1 MSTEFDA
8 QLIEAVSVRRDRL
21 TDALLFGANPTERR
35 WKSTVRLFVY
45 SVVIAALIAAVC
57 VGISFV
63 SNILEQQAAEKAERQ
78 SAAAVVEAPA
88 DPLAHPLLP
97 APAAEATT
105 SGTGA

>member
-21 TDALLFGANPTERR
+21 MDALLFGANPTERR
-35 WKSTVRLFVY
+35 WRSTLRLFLY
-45 SVVIAALIAAVC
+45 SVVIAALIAAIC

-63 SNILEQQAAEKAERQ
+63 THILEQQAAEKAQRESSAVVHWTPLPQ
-78 SAAAVVEAPA
+78 TPSAAAAAAAP
-88 DPLAHPLLP
+88 P
-97 APAAEATT
+97 